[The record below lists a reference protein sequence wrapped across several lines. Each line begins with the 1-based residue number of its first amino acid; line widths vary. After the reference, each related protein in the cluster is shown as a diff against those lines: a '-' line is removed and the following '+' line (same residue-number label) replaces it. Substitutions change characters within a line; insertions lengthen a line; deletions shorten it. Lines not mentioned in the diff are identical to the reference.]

1 MRKIFALLIAA
12 VMVLSFA
19 ACAAPAADEPAPA
32 TEETAA
38 PEETVPEA
46 EPVELIVFAAASMTE
61 TMNQIAE
68 MYKTVAPNVTLT
80 YNFDSSGTLK
90 TQIQEGAECDLF
102 ISAGQKQM
110 NQLDITA
117 DPEVNTDKLDFVLE
131 GPRVN
136 LRENRVTLCVPE
148 GNPKDI
154 KSFDDLADKL
164 KEGSVLMAMGNSD
177 VPVGQYT
184 QKILAFYGLDEEKL
198 AKDGVITY
206 GTNVKEVT
214 TQVTEASVDCGVV
227 YCTDAF
233 SAGLTPV
240 DYATKEMCGQVI
252 YPAAVLNISKNQEAA
267 KEFLAYL
274 QTDEAMKVFEA
285 VGFASVA

>member
-1 MRKIFALLIAA
+1 MRKIFAMLIAA
-12 VMVLSFA
+12 AMVLSLT
-19 ACAAPAADEPAPA
+19 ACAAPAA
-32 TEETAA
+32 EETAT

-131 GPRVN
+131 GTRIN
-136 LRENRVTLCVPE
+136 LLENRVTLCVPE

-252 YPAAVLNISKNQEAA
+252 YPAAVLNVSKNQEAA

-285 VGFASVA
+285 VGFAPVA

>member
-1 MRKIFALLIAA
+1 MRKLFALLIAA
-12 VMVLSFA
+12 AMVLSLT
-19 ACAAPAADEPAPA
+19 ACAAPA

-68 MYKTVAPNVTLT
+68 MYKAKAPNVTLT

-131 GPRVN
+131 GTRIN
-136 LRENRVTLCVPE
+136 LLENRVTLCVPE

-252 YPAAVLNISKNQEAA
+252 YPAAVMKNALHAEAA

-274 QTDEAMKVFEA
+274 RTDKAATVFES
-285 VGFASVA
+285 VGFTAL